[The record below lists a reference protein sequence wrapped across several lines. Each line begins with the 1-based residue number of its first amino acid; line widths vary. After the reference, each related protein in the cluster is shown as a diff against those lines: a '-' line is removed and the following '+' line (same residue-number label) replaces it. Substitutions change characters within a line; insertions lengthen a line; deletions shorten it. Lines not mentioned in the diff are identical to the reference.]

1 MSPRDGV
8 IPSENC
14 SEGPDEGAGEQANRH
29 AWSRRECTY
38 KTVKAPAEHRV
49 EGCRAPSWA
58 LLGCLRRCR
67 PQHTLRRGPAAR
79 NGRRGWLP
87 RHPPALSGSP
97 HSPRPQAPSHPRP
110 PPASLTA
117 RPRPARPGDG
127 GPAVPPAPPPR
138 RSRSSPRRKRAERA
152 GKGWR
157 RSARLLLQGG
167 GPPRSL
173 HQRQVR
179 HPAVC
184 TLPRRGAT
192 ARPPCGQPACFRPA
206 RGHRGPSR
214 GAPRLTSPQ
223 PETTPL
229 AWAGATACPAPGP
242 NSSAAPLRS
251 QPLLSPRQPRRPP
264 GAFVSHPGWGATVQP
279 PGPPQTRQTAGLP
292 ASRRGGA
299 GVCARSRDRQGAVE
313 TPARAGR
320 SGAGRGRGD

>member
-1 MSPRDGV
+1 MVQKACS
-8 IPSENC
+8 IPKK
-14 SEGPDEGAGEQANRH
+14 QL
-29 AWSRRECTY
+29 Y
-38 KTVKAPAEHRV
+38 KAPAEHRV

-97 HSPRPQAPSHPRP
+97 HSPRPQARSHPRP

-229 AWAGATACPAPGP
+229 AWAGATACPAPALTRP
-242 NSSAAPLRS
+242 PRRFARSPSSVRGSRVARPA
-251 QPLLSPRQPRRPP
+251 LSSRTRAGEPRCSLPARPKPARQP
-264 GAFVSHPGWGATVQP
+264 GSL
-279 PGPPQTRQTAGLP
+279 LP
-292 ASRRGGA
+292 GGA
-299 GVCARSRDRQGAVE
+299 EPGSAR
-313 TPARAGR
+313 
-320 SGAGRGRGD
+320 GAGTGRAL